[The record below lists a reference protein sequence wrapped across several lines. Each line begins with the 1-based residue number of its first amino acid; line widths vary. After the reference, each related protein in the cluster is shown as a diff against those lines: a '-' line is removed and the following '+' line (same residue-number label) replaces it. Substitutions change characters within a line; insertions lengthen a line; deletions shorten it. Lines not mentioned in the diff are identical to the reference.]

1 MALYMR
7 VEEFWGFVKV
17 FVVVVVVVV
26 SYMFLGSKGTSIS
39 GFVLLRSF
47 QRHRKW
53 HLCLCFS

>member
-17 FVVVVVVVV
+17 FVIVVVVVV

-47 QRHRKW
+47 QRHRK
-53 HLCLCFS
+53 

>member
-17 FVVVVVVVV
+17 FVVVVDVVVV
-26 SYMFLGSKGTSIS
+26 VFYMFLGSKGTSIS

-47 QRHRKW
+47 QRHRK
-53 HLCLCFS
+53 

>member
-17 FVVVVVVVV
+17 FVVVV

-47 QRHRKW
+47 QRHRK
-53 HLCLCFS
+53 